1 MNVDIKT
8 SLLLG
13 AFLLAVVSYFY
24 SNTMDTNVLEL
35 ETKAL
40 RTENNCIRKRLDMV
54 DDEIRKLNKRIWTI
68 KNESK

>member
-24 SNTMDTNVLEL
+24 SHTMDMNVLTL
-35 ETKAL
+35 KAKAL
-40 RTENNCIRKRLDMV
+40 QTENNCIRKRLDMV